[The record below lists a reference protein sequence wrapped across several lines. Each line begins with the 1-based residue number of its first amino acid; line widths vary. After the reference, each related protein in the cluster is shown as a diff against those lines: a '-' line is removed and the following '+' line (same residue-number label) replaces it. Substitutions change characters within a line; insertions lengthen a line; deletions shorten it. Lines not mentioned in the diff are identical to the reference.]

1 MRYCENCKLRYP
13 ATSEY
18 CQQCGTK
25 LTECLETVDRQQV
38 TAILKKLPGYKRI
51 LENCRIRNY
60 EDEVFFD
67 YILIHEAGIFAFQ
80 ISESYRIL
88 EGSDKMRFWR
98 VENTADHSVQMLER
112 PVSVLERQQNILEQV
127 LRRSNFAKTFAFLIY
142 PDDSGLE
149 KVSSAK
155 MDQMLTVPRM
165 KDILL
170 RCIRD
175 YGHVYSNADIDRL
188 FTLLQASREHTPEPQ
203 RMSAAPIVN
212 VDKPRHPVR
221 TVLLAGMIAVLLLY
235 SFSAFLNTRAHRQ
248 SQTGKPVTVNPLPQV
263 AVTAYSI
270 PARCAPLFSA
280 LQEADFD
287 KVASYFDL
295 ASLTKQ
301 KDGALSVRV
310 KAGNEQSTLSAMRS
324 SLSEILTRLFD
335 EGLLPNFTSV
345 RTDNGMEFTVFV
357 TSMDIT
363 EAENTLTEE
372 LLRFG
377 ALYAAI
383 SGAKPEE
390 AAVSFYSQNGGLYRT
405 VKAAD

>member
-13 ATSEY
+13 ETSRY
-18 CQQCGTK
+18 CQQCGAK
-25 LTECLETVDRQQV
+25 LTERPEVVDRQRV
-38 TAILKKLPGYKRI
+38 VSILKKLPGYKRI
-51 LENCRIRNY
+51 LENCRIRNF

-67 YILIHEAGIFAFQ
+67 YILIHEAGIFAFR

-88 EGSDKMRFWR
+88 EGSDRMRFWR
-98 VENTADHSVQMLER
+98 VEYTADHSVQMLER

-127 LRRSNFAKTFAFLIY
+127 LRKHNFAKTFAFLIY

-149 KVSSAK
+149 KLTSAK

-165 KDILL
+165 EDILL

-175 YGHVYSNADIDRL
+175 YGQVYSRDDIERL
-188 FTLLQASREHTPEPQ
+188 YALLQTSREQTPEPQ
-203 RMSAAPIVN
+203 RFAAAPIVN
-212 VDKPRHPVR
+212 ADKPRHPYR
-221 TVLLAGMIAVLLLY
+221 TILLVGILGAILLY
-235 SFSAFLNTRAHRQ
+235 VFTGFLQSRAGGRQ
-248 SQTGKPVTVNPLPQV
+248 SPTVKPVSAAPLLS
-263 AVTAYSI
+263 TNAYSI

-280 LQEADFD
+280 LGVAELD
-287 KVASYFDL
+287 KVAKSFDL
-295 ASLTKQ
+295 VSLTKQ
-301 KDGALSVRV
+301 KDGSLSVRV
-310 KAGNEQSTLSAMRS
+310 KAGSEHELLSTMHDAIAEVLA
-324 SLSEILTRLFD
+324 RLFD
-335 EGLLPNFTSV
+335 ERLLPDFTSV
-345 RTDNGMEFTVFV
+345 RTDNGMQFTVFV
-357 TSMDIT
+357 TGMDLSEEET
-363 EAENTLTEE
+363 TLTEE